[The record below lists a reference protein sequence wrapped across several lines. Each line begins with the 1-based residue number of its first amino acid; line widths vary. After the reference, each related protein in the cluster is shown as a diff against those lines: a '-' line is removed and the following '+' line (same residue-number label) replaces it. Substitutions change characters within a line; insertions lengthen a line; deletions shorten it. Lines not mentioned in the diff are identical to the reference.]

1 MISHNP
7 VKIIT
12 SAICIAFVAFACSC
26 QGINRNGHTEY
37 PRTEAGELMKVSLPE
52 NTPNQ
57 LIPYTGFVVGFN
69 PEHHIPNYVAW
80 ELLATETDG
89 PIPRAKKFTTDTD
102 APGCPTTDDY
112 RNSGFDRGHMAPAG
126 DMKWDSR
133 AMDACFMLTNICP
146 QDKKLNSGSWAKLE
160 EKCRAWARRDSS
172 LIIVC
177 GPVLSDRLTRTI
189 GENKVTVPERFFKVI
204 LAPYADPPRAIAF
217 IMPNS
222 QVAGGMQ
229 AAVTTVDNVEAITG
243 LDFFSALPEDLE
255 AEVESKSSFP
265 IWEKK
270 QKKR

>member
-1 MISHNP
+1 
-7 VKIIT
+7 
-12 SAICIAFVAFACSC
+12 
-26 QGINRNGHTEY
+26 
-37 PRTEAGELMKVSLPE
+37 
-52 NTPNQ
+52 
-57 LIPYTGFVVGFN
+57 
-69 PEHHIPNYVAW
+69 
-80 ELLATETDG
+80 
-89 PIPRAKKFTTDTD
+89 
-102 APGCPTTDDY
+102 
-112 RNSGFDRGHMAPAG
+112 MA
-126 DMKWDSR
+126 
-133 AMDACFMLTNICP
+133 N
-146 QDKKLNSGSWAKLE
+146 
-160 EKCRAWARRDSS
+160 

-243 LDFFSALPEDLE
+243 LDFFSALPDDLE

-265 IWEKK
+265 LWEKK